1 MLIKALEPQ
10 LQIHA
15 VRQDQLRLLRAFDIA
30 RGGLVF
36 VNFRARFGDGGDLC
50 GIPRYVFR
58 HISDNGKSGDDLEL
72 FSRQRAGCGRGHK
85 QRAEQQTLQSLPW
98 MHRRSLLR

>member
-1 MLIKALEPQ
+1 MTSAASP
-10 LQIHA
+10 A
-15 VRQDQLRLLRAFDIA
+15 TF
-30 RGGLVF
+30 
-36 VNFRARFGDGGDLC
+36 
-50 GIPRYVFR
+50 FR

-72 FSRQRAGCGRGHK
+72 FSRQRARGGRGHE